1 MSLFNRIAARSAALV
16 AGAFLFAAPAMAIE
30 VQEVTSPG
38 GITAWLVE
46 EHGLPIISLDA
57 GFDGGGRIDPAG
69 KTGLAFLTSMLM
81 NEGAGD
87 FDSTAFQQKLEEKAI
102 SFGGNADQDA
112 FYVSLNTLS
121 ANKADAFELARLALA
136 SPRFD
141 QEAIDRMKAQVVAG
155 IKEADQDP
163 SSIAGNAWQAGAFPN
178 HPYGLRVRGTVET
191 VSGITRDD
199 IVGFMGQALGRDKLK
214 IVVVGDIT
222 AAELGPMLDTLFASV
237 PATRSLADPAAITVQ
252 NTGKTQIVEMDIPQS
267 VIQFGAPGLKASDP
281 DFRAAQ
287 VLNYVL
293 GGGGFAS
300 RMMKEIRAKR
310 GLTYG
315 VGTGF
320 QTERFAEYFFG
331 GLATANNTAGQALDL
346 VKEEIQKFRD
356 GGITD
361 EELKD
366 AKAYLTGSYA
376 LRFDSNA
383 SIGNILLSYALADF
397 GKDYINR
404 RNPEIEAVTKD
415 QVNAAAKRLLDP
427 AQLYVVV
434 VGKPEGVTATP

>member
-1 MSLFNRIAARSAALV
+1 MSLFNRIIAGV
-16 AGAFLFAAPAMAIE
+16 AGAFLIAAPASAIE

-69 KTGLAFLTSMLM
+69 KTGLAYLVSTLM

-87 FDSTAFQQKLEEKAI
+87 YDSTAFAEKLEEKAI
-102 SFGGNADQDA
+102 SFGGSSDQDA
-112 FYVSLNTLS
+112 FYLSLTTLS
-121 ANKADAFELARLALA
+121 EHKADAFELMRLSLA

-141 QEAIDRMKAQVVAG
+141 QEAIDRMKAQIISG

-163 SSIAGNAWQAGAFPN
+163 SSIAGNAWQAGAFPG
-178 HPYGLRVRGTVET
+178 HPYGLKVRGTEET
-191 VSGITRDD
+191 VAGITRDD
-199 IVGFMGQALGRDKLK
+199 IAAFMGQALGKDRLK
-214 IVVVGDIT
+214 VVVVGDIT
-222 AAELGPMLDTLFASV
+222 AAELGPLLDTLFASV
-237 PATRSLADPAAITVQ
+237 PATRALTDPGEIAVQ
-252 NTGKTQIVEMDIPQS
+252 ALGKTQVVEMDIPQS
-267 VIQFGAPGLKASDP
+267 VIQFGGVGLKATDP

-287 VLNYVL
+287 VMNYVL

-300 RMMKEIRAKR
+300 RMMQEIRAKR

-320 QTERFAEYFFG
+320 ATERFAEYFYG
-331 GLATANNTAGQALDL
+331 GLATDNKTAGEALDL
-346 VKEEIQKFRD
+346 VKQEIQKFRD

-361 EELKD
+361 EELAD
-366 AKAYLTGSYA
+366 AKAYLTGSFA

-383 SIGNILLSYALADF
+383 KISNILLSYYLSGF
-397 GKDYINR
+397 PKDYINT
-404 RNPEIEAVTKD
+404 RNPEIEAVTKE
-415 QVNAAAKRLLDP
+415 QVNAVAKRLLDP
-427 AQLYVVV
+427 AQLYTVV
-434 VGKPEGVTATP
+434 VGKPEGVTPTP

>member
-1 MSLFNRIAARSAALV
+1 MSFFNRIAAGLT
-16 AGAFLFAAPAMAIE
+16 GAFLAVLPAAAFD
-30 VQEVTSPG
+30 VQEVKSPG
-38 GITAWLVE
+38 GIEAWLVE

-69 KTGLAFLTSMLM
+69 KTGLAYLTAMLM

-102 SFGGNADQDA
+102 SFGGNSDQDA
-112 FYVSLNTLS
+112 FYISLTTLS

-141 QEAIDRMKAQVVAG
+141 QEAIDRMKAQIVAG

-163 SSIAGNAWQAGAFPN
+163 SSIAGNAWQAGAFPG
-178 HPYGLRVRGTVET
+178 HPYGLKVRGTEET
-191 VSGITRDD
+191 VGAITRDD
-199 IVGFMGQALGRDKLK
+199 IVAFMSQALGKDKLR

-237 PATRSLADPAAITVQ
+237 PATRALADPPAVTPA
-252 NTGKTQIVEMDIPQS
+252 NFGKTEIVQMDIPQA
-267 VIQFGAPGLKASDP
+267 VIAFGGPGIRADDP
-281 DFRAAQ
+281 EFRASQ
-287 VLNYVL
+287 VMNYVL

-300 RMMKEIRAKR
+300 RMMQEIRAKR

-315 VGTGF
+315 VGTGY
-320 QTERFAEYFFG
+320 QTERLTEYFYG
-331 GLATANNTAGQALDL
+331 GLATDNKTAGQAFDL
-346 VKEEIQKFRD
+346 VKAEIQKFRD

-361 EELKD
+361 KELAD

-383 SIGNILLSYALADF
+383 AIGNILLSYYLQGF

-415 QVNAAAKRLLDP
+415 QVNAVAKRLLDP
-427 AQLYVVV
+427 AKLYTVI